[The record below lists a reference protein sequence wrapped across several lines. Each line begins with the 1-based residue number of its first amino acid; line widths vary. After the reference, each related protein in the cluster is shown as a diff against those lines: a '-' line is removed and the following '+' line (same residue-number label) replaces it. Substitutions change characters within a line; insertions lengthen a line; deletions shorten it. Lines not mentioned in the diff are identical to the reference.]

1 MIRRYL
7 VFLLVVAVALITAVA
22 HKPAVRKGWPDR
34 VDSTQLKFSHKTHIA
49 GAGVACDNCHPAA
62 TSKLASDNLRA
73 SHDNCQSCHE
83 EQLGNQCSYCHVDP
97 DNIQPSAAAVRELLF
112 SHEGH
117 VSQKNVECT
126 TCHAGLEEADYA
138 APKHMPS
145 MATCNTCHNDRKVT
159 NACESCHTSFV
170 QLVPPDHLA
179 GNFKKEHK
187 QLTRIGALEASCS
200 TCHTQTFCAE
210 CHAPAALAQFGK
222 GALMADPT
230 PRTFPGN
237 GSQQMSLQLA
247 HDMNYRF
254 THGIDAKSKSA
265 DCYSCHS
272 QQEFC
277 AECHATGD
285 NITANAFTPAWHLGA
300 GFATIG
306 VGSGGGTHA
315 TLARRDIESCVS
327 CHDTQGNDPVCVTC
341 HVDAD
346 GIRGTDPRTHPGSF
360 MKDENGPW
368 HTSAG
373 ATCFNCHTDLNARPD
388 GVKGRNFC
396 GYCHGG

>member
-7 VFLLVVAVALITAVA
+7 VFLLIVAAGLITAVA
-22 HKPAVRKGWPDR
+22 YKPAPRNGWPDR
-34 VDSTQLKFSHKTHIA
+34 ADNKQLKFSHKTHIA
-49 GAGVACDNCHPAA
+49 GAGVACENCHPAA

-73 SHDNCQSCHE
+73 GHDNCQSCHE
-83 EQLGNQCSYCHVDP
+83 EQLGSQCNYCHVDP
-97 DNIQPSAAAVRELLF
+97 ENIQPAAAAVRELLF
-112 SHEGH
+112 SHERH
-117 VSQKNVECT
+117 VSQKNVECA
-126 TCHAGLEEADYA
+126 TCHPGLEEADYA
-138 APKHMPS
+138 TPKHMPS

-159 NACESCHTSFV
+159 NACEACHTSFV
-170 QLVPPDHLA
+170 RLVPPDHLV

-187 QLTRIGALEASCS
+187 QLTRLGTLETSCS
-200 TCHTQTFCAE
+200 TCHTQSFCAE

-254 THGIDAKSKSA
+254 THGIDAKAKSA

-285 NITANAFTPAWHLGA
+285 NITASAFTPAWHLGA

-360 MKDENGPW
+360 MKDEHGPW

-388 GVKGRNFC
+388 GTKGRNFC
-396 GYCHGG
+396 GYCHR